1 MKNLFNLLCVF
12 AWIVATVAGLIL
24 CFTAGQ
30 YPLALFIA
38 GLAAEAFPYA
48 WARYKELKGKE

>member
-12 AWIVATVAGLIL
+12 VWIVATVAGLIL
-24 CFTAGQ
+24 CFTSGQ
-30 YPLALFIA
+30 YPLAPFVA
-38 GLAAEAFPYA
+38 GLAFEAFPYA